1 MCDTQLLRQSSL
13 KKPGQ
18 AGSVKRKNLHVLIKL
33 PESARDRPYKLR
45 TKVIITGLVLLV
57 LVSALSGFLIGSADY
72 AAWKNSEPP
81 DPLRPLKPSP
91 SILHIFQRA
100 AVCTDAPQCSKIGR
114 QILVSNGSAVD
125 AAIAAMFCNGLYN
138 QQSMGLGG
146 GFFMTVYIKEEGK
159 AYTVVARETAPAAA
173 TANMFHGNY
182 DKAKKGPLA
191 LGIPGELRGLWAAY
205 KRWGKLPWES
215 LLAPTLALCENG
227 YVMSK
232 VLFDGLES
240 APYVKNDP
248 NLRKTYYNPT
258 KGQFH
263 RPGTVVKPSEALCKT
278 LKVIARNGGDELY
291 NGSLAVEFL
300 DDLQRAGSIVT
311 ADDLRNYQAKITD
324 SLAVPLNNGD
334 VLHVPPPP
342 SSGVILVNILNIL
355 SGYNFTHNSINTT
368 EDKILTY
375 HRIIEAFKHAYG
387 TRTKLGD
394 ADFLDLRDLIQNV
407 TSPSYGAE
415 IRARINDSST
425 SNDTAVYGA
434 SEYNQPDAG
443 TAHISIIGNNGDAV
457 SVTSSVNYYFGAGF
471 TTLNTGIV
479 MNNVMDDFSLPGFI
493 NYFGLKPSPSN
504 FIAPGKRPM
513 SSMSPSIIVDKGGN
527 AKLVI
532 GASGGTKITTA
543 VALVA
548 MRKLWFGQTIKQAVD
563 EARLHHQIFP
573 MNVQYEYGI
582 PQDIIKGLRAKG
594 HGVERYPGRGSI
606 ICAMYRNRTGIYANA
621 DFRKGGDVA
630 GID

>member
-1 MCDTQLLRQSSL
+1 MIGDTVELL
-13 KKPGQ
+13 
-18 AGSVKRKNLHVLIKL
+18 H
-33 PESARDRPYKLR
+33 
-45 TKVIITGLVLLV
+45 
-57 LVSALSGFLIGSADY
+57 
-72 AAWKNSEPP
+72 
-81 DPLRPLKPSP
+81 LKPH
-91 SILHIFQRA
+91 L
-100 AVCTDAPQCSKIGR
+100 G

-182 DKAKKGPLA
+182 DKAKKGPLALGIPGELRGLWAAYKRWGKLPWESLLAPTLALCPLA

-311 ADDLRNYQAKITD
+311 ADDLRNYHAKITD

-594 HGVERYPGRGSI
+594 HGMERYPGRGSI

>member
-18 AGSVKRKNLHVLIKL
+18 GSVKRKNLHVLIKL
-33 PESARDRPYKLR
+33 PESGRNRPYKLR

-81 DPLRPLKPSP
+81 DPVHPLKPSP
-91 SILHIFQRA
+91 SVLHVFQRA

-114 QILVSNGSAVD
+114 HILTSNGSAVD

-146 GFFMTVYIKEEGK
+146 GFFMTVYIKEEGR
-159 AYTVVARETAPAAA
+159 AYTVIARETAPAAA
-173 TANMFHGNY
+173 TADMFHGNY
-182 DKAKKGPLA
+182 DKAKKGPLS
-191 LGIPGELRGLWAAY
+191 LGVPGELRGLWAAY

-215 LLAPTLALCENG
+215 LVAPTLDLCENG

-240 APYVKNDP
+240 APYIKNDP
-248 NLRKTYYNPT
+248 HLRKTYYNPT

-263 RPGTVVKPSEALCKT
+263 RPGTVVKPSDAFCKT
-278 LKVIARNGGDELY
+278 LKLIARNGGDELY

-311 ADDLRNYQAKITD
+311 ADDLRNYQAKITE
-324 SLAVPLNNGD
+324 SLAVPLSNGD

-375 HRIIEAFKHAYG
+375 HRIIEAFKYAYA

-394 ADFLDLRDLIQNV
+394 VDFLDLRDLIQNV

-415 IRARINDSST
+415 IRSRINDSST

-434 SEYNQPDAG
+434 AEYNQPDAG
-443 TAHISIIGNNGDAV
+443 TAHISIIANNGDAV
-457 SVTSSVNYYFGAGF
+457 SVTSSINYYFGAGF
-471 TTLNTGIV
+471 TTLNTGII

-493 NYFGLKPSPSN
+493 NYFGLKPSPAN

-563 EARLHHQIFP
+563 EPRFHHQIFP
-573 MNVQYEYGI
+573 MNAYYEYGI
-582 PQDIIKGLRAKG
+582 TKDIIKGLRAKG
-594 HGVERYPGRGSI
+594 HGMERYPGRGSI

>member
-33 PESARDRPYKLR
+33 PESANNRPYKLR

-81 DPLRPLKPSP
+81 DPVHPLKPSP

-159 AYTVVARETAPAAA
+159 AYTVIARETAPAAA

-182 DKAKKGPLA
+182 DKAKKGPLS

-263 RPGTVVKPSEALCKT
+263 RPGTVVKPSEAFCKT

-324 SLAVPLNNGD
+324 SLAVPLSNGD

-375 HRIIEAFKHAYG
+375 HRIIEAFKYAYA

-394 ADFLDLRDLIQNV
+394 VDFLDLRDLIKNV
-407 TSPSYGAE
+407 TTPSYGAE

-434 SEYNQPDAG
+434 TEYNHPDAG
-443 TAHISIIGNNGDAV
+443 TAHISIIANNGDAV

-479 MNNVMDDFSLPGFI
+479 MNNVMDDFSLPGFT
-493 NYFGLKPSPSN
+493 NYFGLKPSPAN

-548 MRKLWFGQTIKQAVD
+548 MRKLWFRQTIKQAVD

-573 MNVQYEYGI
+573 MNAQYEYGI

-594 HGVERYPGRGSI
+594 HGMERYPGRGSI

>member
-1 MCDTQLLRQSSL
+1 MPNERRLLLRI
-13 KKPGQ
+13 PE
-18 AGSVKRKNLHVLIKL
+18 
-33 PESARDRPYKLR
+33 ESAGRASSQRSLEHPRRFMLTQGFYLAQH
-45 TKVIITGLVLLV
+45 
-57 LVSALSGFLIGSADY
+57 SASVRARWR
-72 AAWKNSEPP
+72 A
-81 DPLRPLKPSP
+81 R
-91 SILHIFQRA
+91 QR
-100 AVCTDAPQCSKIGR
+100 QK

-146 GFFMTVYIKEEGK
+146 GFFMTVYIKEEGR
-159 AYTVVARETAPAAA
+159 AYTVIARETAPAAA

-182 DKAKKGPLA
+182 DKAKKGPLS

-248 NLRKTYYNPT
+248 NLR
-258 KGQFH
+258 
-263 RPGTVVKPSEALCKT
+263 
-278 LKVIARNGGDELY
+278 
-291 NGSLAVEFL
+291 
-300 DDLQRAGSIVT
+300 
-311 ADDLRNYQAKITD
+311 AKITD
-324 SLAVPLNNGD
+324 SLAVPLSNGD

-375 HRIIEAFKHAYG
+375 HRIIEAFKYAYA

-394 ADFLDLRDLIQNV
+394 VDFLDLRDLIKNV
-407 TSPSYGAE
+407 TTPSYGAE

-434 SEYNQPDAG
+434 TEYNQPDAG
-443 TAHISIIGNNGDAV
+443 TAHISIIANNGDAV

-479 MNNVMDDFSLPGFI
+479 MNNVMDDFSLPGFT
-493 NYFGLKPSPSN
+493 NYFGLKPSPAN

-573 MNVQYEYGI
+573 
-582 PQDIIKGLRAKG
+582 QDIIKGLRAKG
-594 HGVERYPGRGSI
+594 HGMERYPGRGSI

>member
-1 MCDTQLLRQSSL
+1 MTIRSMT
-13 KKPGQ
+13 
-18 AGSVKRKNLHVLIKL
+18 VT
-33 PESARDRPYKLR
+33 EARDSTKRCCRGPYKLR